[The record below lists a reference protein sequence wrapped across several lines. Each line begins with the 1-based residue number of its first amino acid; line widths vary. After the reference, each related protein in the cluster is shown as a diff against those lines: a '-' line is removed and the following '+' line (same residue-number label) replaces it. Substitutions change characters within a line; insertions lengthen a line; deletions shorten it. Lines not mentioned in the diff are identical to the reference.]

1 MAKATKSRQ
10 ISFFIPDRAGLLSEV
25 TAAIESVKV
34 NITAVCAYA
43 MDNTAHFMLTTDNN
57 AKAKKALAPL
67 RAKIKE
73 DDVVTVEMPN
83 KVGELHKVAK
93 KIADAGIYISYMYGT
108 TATGKSSTCIF
119 KTSDDKKAIRVIN
132 K

>member
-43 MDNTAHFMLTTDNN
+43 MENTAHFMLTTDNN